1 MKFICTFKKLKELKV
16 LIFQCNNILHM
27 SDTSLQKLYKFK
39 IIEVVIYSF
48 LFLLFVRLVYMQ
60 IISGPDYGTHLK
72 IIDKYVQG
80 HFYIPHPGFHITIF
94 CLSKIT
100 SISYASITPFF
111 MAFIIVLTIFITKK
125 ILIYL
130 SPGISSPF
138 IYLLFSIAI
147 NFVIAIYIPF
157 FNREMYLGQWSPNIW
172 HSPTMSFLKPFALLC
187 FFWLIQFLKNRDNL
201 KQGLLFLTSVSLLI
215 GTFIKPSFII
225 CLLPAVTLYLL
236 IFRFRQYNLYL
247 KIFWIFLPSLLLLSY
262 QFIETYNLEN
272 TSSYFH
278 DKIILTWFG
287 VDKIYTKSI
296 LISTLLVLAF
306 PFCILV
312 FSYRRIKQN
321 IPLLLSWI
329 LIVTSFFIS
338 NIFAESNKF
347 GAGAFIF
354 SYIICL
360 FILFVFSLSEY
371 LNWFVE
377 FKKNWLKISVAGI
390 IFSFHLV
397 SGIFYFSK
405 LIVHGSL

>member
-1 MKFICTFKKLKELKV
+1 MNG
-16 LIFQCNNILHM
+16 IFNAKIFCM
-27 SDTSLQKLYKFK
+27 SDPSLLKLNKIK
-39 IIEVVIYSF
+39 IIEYVIYSF
-48 LFLLFVRLVYMQ
+48 LFLFFVRLVNMQ
-60 IISGPDYGTHLK
+60 IISGPDYGTHLN
-72 IIDKYVQG
+72 IIDKYIQG

-111 MAFIIVLTIFITKK
+111 MALIIILTIFLTKK

-147 NFVIAIYIPF
+147 NFVIAIYIPS
-157 FNREMYLGQWSPNIW
+157 FNRKMYLGQWSPNIW
-172 HSPTMSFLKPFALLC
+172 HSPTMTLLKPFALLF
-187 FFWLIQFLKNRDNL
+187 FFWLIQFLKDHDNF
-201 KQGLLFLTSVSLLI
+201 KRGILFLTSVSLLL
-215 GTFIKPSFII
+215 GTFIKPSFVI
-225 CLLPAVTLYLL
+225 CLIPAVTLYMLF
-236 IFRFRQYNLYL
+236 FRFKEFNLYL
-247 KIFWIFLPSLLLLSY
+247 KIFWIFLPSLLFLSY

-287 VDKIYTKSI
+287 VDKIYTKNI
-296 LISTLLVLAF
+296 LISSLLVLVFPLSILAF
-306 PFCILV
+306 SF
-312 FSYRRIKQN
+312 RRLKQN

-338 NIFAESNKF
+338 NVFAESIKF
-347 GAGAFIF
+347 RAGAFIF

-371 LNWFVE
+371 LSWFVE
-377 FKKNWLKISVAGI
+377 CKKNRLKISLAGI
-390 IFSFHLV
+390 VFSFHLF
-397 SGIFYFSK
+397 SGILYSLK
-405 LIVHGSL
+405 LFLHGSF